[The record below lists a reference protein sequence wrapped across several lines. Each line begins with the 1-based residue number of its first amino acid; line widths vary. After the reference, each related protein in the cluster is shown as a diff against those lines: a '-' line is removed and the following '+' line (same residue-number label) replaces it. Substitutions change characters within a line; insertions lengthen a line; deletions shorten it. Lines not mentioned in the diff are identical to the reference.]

1 MIPALLL
8 TLQLGAASA
17 WANPE
22 GGAPAGHEAPA
33 AGHEAPAAGHEAP
46 AAAGHEAP
54 AADHA
59 AAGAHGGD
67 AHASGGH
74 DGGGHE
80 APVDFG
86 AIAIALVNVLLFA
99 GVMWYFAGRPVGD
112 ALKNRALAVR
122 SGLDEASKMKADAE
136 ARFAD
141 VKAKLDALG
150 RQVEEMK
157 AESRVAAEKEAQA
170 LTERADADA
179 ARMMDAA
186 ERSIREE
193 TTRATGIIRGEA
205 AALAVQLAKD
215 ILRKEVN
222 RDDQE
227 RLARQFLTAV
237 AAGNTKEADHG

>member
-8 TLQLGAASA
+8 ALQLGAAPA

-22 GGAPAGHEAPA
+22 GGASAEPA

-46 AAAGHEAP
+46 AAE
-54 AADHA
+54 HA
-59 AAGAHGGD
+59 AAGAHEG
-67 AHASGGH
+67 ASHEGGGH
-74 DGGGHE
+74 EGGGHE

-86 AIAIALVNVLLFA
+86 AVGVALVNVLLFA

-122 SGLDEASKMKADAE
+122 SGLDEAAKMKGDAE

-141 VKAKLDALG
+141 VKSKLDALG
-150 RQVEEMK
+150 KQVEEMK
-157 AESRVAAEKEAQA
+157 AESRAAAEREAQS
-170 LTERADADA
+170 LSERADADA

-205 AALAVQLAKD
+205 ASLAVQLAKD